1 MALSK
6 NNKRGQIYFRNEEG
20 LAAEYNA
27 DGNLIKEYHF
37 KPYRAWMTE
46 PLFQRTAD
54 GQVYYYQN
62 DHLGTPQRMVRSNGA
77 VVWQAY
83 YTAFGEAEIVTE
95 VVQNNLRFPGQY
107 FDSETGLD
115 HNYFRDYDPELGRYI
130 QSDPIGLRGGVNLY
144 GYVKQN
150 PLIYIDPEGT
160 VFFLAPAVM
169 SAVMGALNSWNP
181 CLSLSDQIGSMALGA
196 AAGFV
201 GGAFPFASLGVSAGV
216 SLATSAISVMT
227 SSSSGS
233 VGQSVVQGSAS
244 FGIGML
250 TGAASQVFRD
260 SMLDNRFSPAS
271 ARVGGAFLGGSLGMA
286 LNSIVLVGNS
296 MSGNSQC
303 CR

>member
-1 MALSK
+1 MS
-6 NNKRGQIYFRNEEG
+6 
-20 LAAEYNA
+20 
-27 DGNLIKEYHF
+27 
-37 KPYRAWMTE
+37 E
-46 PLFQRTAD
+46 PLFQRTAV

-83 YTAFGEAEIVTE
+83 YSAFGEEEIVTE

-107 FDSETGLD
+107 FDSETGLH
-115 HNYFRDYDPELGRYI
+115 HNYFRDYDPALGRYI
-130 QSDPIGLRGGVNLY
+130 QSDPIGLSGGVNLY

-150 PLIYIDPEGT
+150 PLVYIDPEGT

-286 LNSIVLVGNS
+286 LNSMVLVGNS